1 MATTTP
7 IRSSLLAILTAGLAA
22 AASPEAAEAREP
34 ECPAPVGRI
43 ASVEGGVERQTSDG
57 QWRPAAIEE
66 LLCAGDSVRTG
77 QFSRA
82 AIALTNDSVLRLDQ
96 ETTLQ
101 VGEVPANAPSVL
113 DLVKGIMQVFSHRP
127 RSLSINTP
135 FVNASVE
142 GTEFLV
148 LANADR
154 ATVTVFDG
162 RVKAA
167 NPQGTVTLV
176 AAGTAE
182 ARAGSAPVQGVVV
195 HPRDAARWTL
205 HYQPIVAEVSAGAT
219 ASPGAATLPAA
230 VT

>member
-1 MATTTP
+1 M
-7 IRSSLLAILTAGLAA
+7 
-22 AASPEAAEAREP
+22 
-34 ECPAPVGRI
+34 
-43 ASVEGGVERQTSDG
+43 
-57 QWRPAAIEE
+57 
-66 LLCAGDSVRTG
+66 
-77 QFSRA
+77 
-82 AIALTNDSVLRLDQ
+82 
-96 ETTLQ
+96 
-101 VGEVPANAPSVL
+101 L

-148 LANADR
+148 LANADQ

-182 ARAGSAPVQGVVV
+182 ARAAALRSRGGVVR
-195 HPRDAARWTL
+195 PRDAARWTL

-219 ASPGAATLPAA
+219 ASPGAASPGAATLPAA
-230 VT
+230 VTEALALSRRGDVAGAIAVLDRAGATGQTDSRIALVRESLLLMSAGWTKPAPESTRCWLVPPTIATR